1 MISTSVIELDRTAL
15 ANNLGFIRKNIHRR
29 SKISAVVKGNAYGH
43 GITEFVTMAQAE
55 GIDHF
60 SVFSAD
66 EAEEVFKSKN
76 PGTKIMIMGWLD
88 NDQVEWAIENDIE
101 FYIFDLNFVYET
113 IQYAKKAGKAAKVHI
128 EVETGMNRTGFKKK
142 SLNKLLKIIDSN
154 KGCFEIN
161 GLCTHYAGAESIAN
175 YVRIQKQIRSFN
187 HIYRDL
193 LSKNIEPKIR
203 HSACSAAAMNYPGT
217 CLYIVRIG
225 IMQYGF
231 WPSPETFIQYAH
243 RKADKTDPLTRVL
256 KWKSRIMTIKEVKEG
271 EFISYGT
278 NYLAQEDKKI
288 AIIPVGYS
296 SGYSRVLS
304 NQGRVLI
311 NETFANVIGLV
322 NMNMMIVDVS
332 LIPSVKRGDEV
343 VLIGKQGDLEIT
355 VNSFS
360 AMSDTM
366 NYELLAR
373 LPQNIERRIVN
384 N

>member
-1 MISTSVIELDRTAL
+1 MITTSVIELNRSAL
-15 ANNLGFIRKNIHRR
+15 ASNLAFIRKNIHKR
-29 SKISAVVKGNAYGH
+29 SKISSVVKGNAYGH
-43 GITEFVTMAQAE
+43 GIKEFVEMAE
-55 GIDHF
+55 GEGINHF

-66 EAEEVFKSKN
+66 EAETVFKYKK

-88 NDQVEWAIENDIE
+88 NEQVEWAIQNDIE

-113 IQYAKKAGKAAKVHI
+113 MQTCVKLGKAAKVHI

-142 SLNKLLKIIDSN
+142 SLGKLLKIIDGN
-154 KGCFEIN
+154 KSCFDVRGI
-161 GLCTHYAGAESIAN
+161 CTHYAGAESIAN
-175 YVRIQKQIRSFN
+175 YVRIQKQIRNFN
-187 HIYRDL
+187 RIYRDL
-193 LSKNIEPKIR
+193 QSRGINPRTR
-203 HSACSAAAMNYPGT
+203 HTACSAAAMNYPGT
-217 CLYIVRIG
+217 CLDMVRIG

-231 WPSPETFIQYAH
+231 WPSAETFIQYAH
-243 RKADKTDPLTRVL
+243 KKADKTDPLTRVL
-256 KWKSRIMTIKEVKEG
+256 RWKSKIMTIKEVKEG

-311 NETFANVIGLV
+311 NETFADVIGLV
-322 NMNMMIVDVS
+322 NMNMMIVDVT

-355 VNSFS
+355 VSSFS

-373 LPQNIERRIVN
+373 LPQNIERKIVN
-384 N
+384 

>member
-1 MISTSVIELDRTAL
+1 MATTSVIELKRSAL
-15 ANNLGFIRKNIHRR
+15 ANNLNFIRNHINSR
-29 SKISAVVKGNAYGH
+29 SKISSVIKGNAYGH
-43 GITEFVTMAQAE
+43 GIKEFLSLAESE

-66 EAEEVFKSKN
+66 EAEKIFNCKK
-76 PGTKIMIMGWLD
+76 PGTGIMIMGWIED
-88 NDQVEWAIENDIE
+88 EQIEWAIENDIE
-101 FYIFDLNFVYET
+101 FYIFDLHFVSEV
-113 IQYAKKAGKAAKVHI
+113 IEASKKVNKPAKVHI
-128 EVETGMNRTGFKKK
+128 EVETGMNRTGFINK
-142 SLNKLLKIIDSN
+142 SLKKLLSLIDEN
-154 KGCFEIN
+154 RECFNIR

-175 YVRIQKQIRSFN
+175 HVRIQKQIRNFKR
-187 HIYRDL
+187 IY
-193 LSKNIEPKIR
+193 KNLASSGINPGMC
-203 HSACSAAAMNYPGT
+203 HTACSAAAMNYPGT
-217 CLYIVRIG
+217 CMDMVRIG
-225 IMQYGF
+225 ILQYGF

-243 RKADKTDPLTRVL
+243 RQTDKTDPLTRVL
-256 KWKSRIMTIKEVKEG
+256 KWKSKVMTIKEVKEG
-271 EFISYGT
+271 DFISYGT

-311 NETFANVIGLV
+311 NESFADVLGLV
-322 NMNMMIVDVS
+322 NMNMMIVDVT

-355 VNSFS
+355 VNSFT

-366 NYELLAR
+366 NYELLVR

-384 N
+384 

>member
-1 MISTSVIELDRTAL
+1 MITTSVIELKRSAL
-15 ANNLGFIRKNIHRR
+15 ANNLNFIRNHIHSN
-29 SKISAVVKGNAYGH
+29 SKISSVVKGNAYGH
-43 GITEFVTMAQAE
+43 GINEFVSLAESE

-66 EAEEVFKSKN
+66 EAESVFRCIK
-76 PGTKIMIMGWLD
+76 PGTTIMIMGWLEK
-88 NDQVEWAIENDIE
+88 DQVEWAIENDIE
-101 FYIFDLNFVYET
+101 FYIFDLNFVNET
-113 IQYAKKAGKAAKVHI
+113 IIASKKTGKPAKVHI
-128 EVETGMNRTGFKKK
+128 EVETGMNRTGFKNK
-142 SLNKLLKIIDSN
+142 SLKNLLGLINDNKECFDI
-154 KGCFEIN
+154 KGI
-161 GLCTHYAGAESIAN
+161 CTHYAGAESIAN
-175 YVRIQKQIRSFN
+175 HVRIQKQISTYNR
-187 HIYRDL
+187 IYKNL
-193 LSKNIEPKIR
+193 VSKGVVPESR
-203 HSACSAAAMNYPGT
+203 HTACSAAAMNYPGT
-217 CLYIVRIG
+217 CMDMVRIG

-231 WPSPETFIQYAH
+231 WPNPETFIQYAH
-243 RKADKTDPLTRVL
+243 KKADKTDPLTRVL
-256 KWKSRIMTIKEVKEG
+256 RWKSKIMTIKEVKEG

-322 NMNMMIVDVS
+322 NMNMMIVDVT

-343 VLIGKQGDLEIT
+343 VLIGRQGDLEIT

-366 NYELLAR
+366 NYELLVR

-384 N
+384 

>member
-1 MISTSVIELDRTAL
+1 MTTTSVIELKRSAL
-15 ANNLGFIRKNIHRR
+15 ANNLDFIRNNIHHR
-29 SKISAVVKGNAYGH
+29 SRISSVVKGNAYGH
-43 GITEFVTMAQAE
+43 GIKEFVSMAESE

-66 EAEEVFKSKN
+66 EAERVFKCKK
-76 PGTKIMIMGWLD
+76 PETDIMIMGWLEK
-88 NDQVEWAIENDIE
+88 DQVEWAIENNVE
-101 FYIFDLNFVYET
+101 FYVFDLNFVNE
-113 IQYAKKAGKAAKVHI
+113 IISSSKKVGKAAKVHI
-128 EVETGMNRTGFKKK
+128 ELETGMNRTGFKSR
-142 SLNKLLKIIDSN
+142 SLNQLLGIMKDN
-154 KGCFEIN
+154 RGCFEIK
-161 GLCTHYAGAESIAN
+161 GICTHYAGAESIAN
-175 YVRIQKQIRSFN
+175 YVRIQKQIRTYN
-187 HIYRDL
+187 RIYRNL
-193 LSKNIEPKIR
+193 VSRGIEAGIR
-203 HSACSAAAMNYPGT
+203 HTACSAAAMNYPGT
-217 CLYIVRIG
+217 CMDMVRIG
-225 IMQYGF
+225 IMQYGL

-243 RKADKTDPLTRVL
+243 KQADKTDPLTRVL
-256 KWKSRIMTIKEVKEG
+256 RWKSKIMTIKEVKEG

-278 NYLAQEDKKI
+278 NYLAQEDKKT

-296 SGYSRVLS
+296 SGYSRILS

-366 NYELLAR
+366 NYELLVR
-373 LPQNIERRIVN
+373 LPQNIERKIVN
-384 N
+384 

>member
-1 MISTSVIELDRTAL
+1 MATTSVIELKRSAL
-15 ANNLGFIRKNIHRR
+15 ANNLDFIRNNIRDR
-29 SKISAVVKGNAYGH
+29 SRISSVVKGNAYGH
-43 GITEFVTMAQAE
+43 GIQQFVNMAESE

-66 EAEEVFKSKN
+66 EAEEVFKCKR
-76 PGTKIMIMGWLD
+76 PATELMIMGWLD
-88 NDQVEWAIENDIE
+88 NDQVEWAIENNVE
-101 FYIFDLNFVYET
+101 FYVFDLNFVNEVVNLS
-113 IQYAKKAGKAAKVHI
+113 KKLGKAAKVHI
-128 EVETGMNRTGFKKK
+128 EVETGMNRTGFKSR
-142 SLNKLLKIIDSN
+142 SLSKLLSIIAD
-154 KGCFEIN
+154 KGECFEIK
-161 GLCTHYAGAESIAN
+161 GICTHYAGAESIAN
-175 YVRIQKQIRSFN
+175 YVRIQKQIRTYN
-187 HIYRDL
+187 RIYRNL
-193 LSKNIEPKIR
+193 VSRGLKTGIR
-203 HSACSAAAMNYPGT
+203 HTACSAAAMNYPGT
-217 CLYIVRIG
+217 CMDMVRIG
-225 IMQYGF
+225 IMQYGL

-243 RKADKTDPLTRVL
+243 KQADKTDPLTRVL
-256 KWKSRIMTIKEVKEG
+256 RWKSKIMTVKEVKEG

-366 NYELLAR
+366 NYELLVR
-373 LPQNIERRIVN
+373 LPQNIERKIVN
-384 N
+384 

>member
-1 MISTSVIELDRTAL
+1 MITTSVIELNRSAL
-15 ANNLGFIRKNIHRR
+15 ASNLGFIRKNIHKR
-29 SKISAVVKGNAYGH
+29 STISSVVKGNAYGH
-43 GITEFVTMAQAE
+43 GIKEFVKMAE
-55 GIDHF
+55 GEGINHF

-66 EAEEVFKSKN
+66 EAETVSKYKK

-88 NDQVEWAIENDIE
+88 NEQVEWAIHNDIE

-113 IQYAKKAGKAAKVHI
+113 IQTSLKLGKPAKVHI

-142 SLNKLLKIIDSN
+142 SLGKLIRIIDAN
-154 KGCFEIN
+154 KSCFDVR
-161 GLCTHYAGAESIAN
+161 GVCTHYAGAESIAN
-175 YVRIQKQIRSFN
+175 YVRIQRQIRSFN
-187 HIYRDL
+187 RIYRDL
-193 LSKNIEPKIR
+193 LSKGINPGIR
-203 HSACSAAAMNYPGT
+203 HTACSAAAMNYPGT
-217 CLYIVRIG
+217 CLDMVRIG

-243 RKADKTDPLTRVL
+243 KKADKTDPLTRVL
-256 KWKSRIMTIKEVKEG
+256 RWKSKIMTIKEVKEG

-322 NMNMMIVDVS
+322 NMNMMIVDVT
-332 LIPSVKRGDEV
+332 LIPSVKRGGEV
-343 VLIGKQGDLEIT
+343 VLIGKQGELEIT

-373 LPQNIERRIVN
+373 LPQNIERKIVN
-384 N
+384 

>member
-1 MISTSVIELDRTAL
+1 MITTSVIELKRSAL
-15 ANNLGFIRKNIHRR
+15 ANNLDFLKNHIHPYSR
-29 SKISAVVKGNAYGH
+29 ISSVVKGNAYGH
-43 GITEFVTMAQAE
+43 GIKEFVWLAESE

-66 EAEEVFKSKN
+66 EAEKVFNCKSN
-76 PGTKIMIMGWLD
+76 GSTIMIMGWLEYE
-88 NDQVEWAIENDIE
+88 QIEWAIRNDVE
-101 FYIFDLNFVYET
+101 FYMFDMNFVMET
-113 IQYAKKAGKAAKVHI
+113 IKASRTVGKPAKVHL
-128 EVETGMNRTGFKKK
+128 EVETGMNRTGFKSK
-142 SLNKLLKIIDSN
+142 SLNNLIKLINDN
-154 KGCFEIN
+154 KDCFEIK

-175 YVRIQKQIRSFN
+175 HVRIQRQIRNFN
-187 HIYRDL
+187 RICRSL
-193 LSKNIEPKIR
+193 KSKGLKFESR
-203 HSACSAAAMNYPGT
+203 HTACSAAAMNYPGT
-217 CLYIVRIG
+217 CMDMVRIG
-225 IMQYGF
+225 ILQYGF

-243 RKADKTDPLTRVL
+243 KQPDKTDPLIRIL
-256 KWKSRIMTIKEVKEG
+256 KWKSKIMTIKEVKQG

-311 NETFANVIGLV
+311 NETFADVIGLV
-322 NMNMMIVDVS
+322 NMNMMIVDVT

-343 VLIGKQGDLEIT
+343 VLIGRQGDLEIT

-366 NYELLAR
+366 NYELLVR

-384 N
+384 

>member
-1 MISTSVIELDRTAL
+1 MTTTSVIELKRSAL
-15 ANNLGFIRKNIHRR
+15 ANNLDFIRNHIHNKT
-29 SKISAVVKGNAYGH
+29 KISSVVKGNAYGH
-43 GITEFVTMAQAE
+43 GIKEFVSLAE
-55 GIDHF
+55 GEGVNHF

-66 EAEEVFKSKN
+66 EAEKVFSSKK
-76 PGTKIMIMGWLD
+76 PASVIMIMGWLE
-88 NDQVEWAIENDIE
+88 NEQVEWAIQNDIE
-101 FYIFDLNFVYET
+101 FYIFDLNFVHEV
-113 IQYAKKAGKAAKVHI
+113 IKASKKVNKPAKVHI
-128 EVETGMNRTGFKKK
+128 EVETGMNRTGFKNK
-142 SLNKLLKIIDSN
+142 SINKLLSLTDENSE
-154 KGCFEIN
+154 CFDIR

-175 YVRIQKQIRSFN
+175 HVRIQKQIRNFN
-187 HIYRDL
+187 RIYRNL
-193 LSKNIEPKIR
+193 VSKGLQPEIC
-203 HSACSAAAMNYPGT
+203 HTACSAAAMNYPGT
-217 CLYIVRIG
+217 CMDMVRIG

-243 RKADKTDPLTRVL
+243 KHVNKIDPLTRVL
-256 KWKSRIMTIKEVKEG
+256 KWKSKIMTIKEVKQG

-296 SGYSRVLS
+296 SGYSRILS

-311 NETFANVIGLV
+311 NETYADVIGLV
-322 NMNMMIVDVS
+322 NMNMMIVDVT

-355 VNSFS
+355 VNSFT

-366 NYELLAR
+366 NYELLVR

-384 N
+384 